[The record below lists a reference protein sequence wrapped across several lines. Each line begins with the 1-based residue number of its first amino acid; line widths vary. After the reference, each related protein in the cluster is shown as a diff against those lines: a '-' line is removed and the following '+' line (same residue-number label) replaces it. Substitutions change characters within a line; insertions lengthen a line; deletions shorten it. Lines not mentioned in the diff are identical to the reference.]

1 MKMRF
6 TCTKGFTHRLKFS
19 VIPKGGE
26 FTLVEMLVVVA
37 IIGVLASIV
46 LASLNTSRAKGRDAR
61 RVSDMHEITNAL
73 SLYYSANGSYP
84 PINAESAGV
93 GGWNVSYNPGFLQAL
108 VPDFMGANPK
118 DPINQ
123 LESGF
128 SFFGA
133 KAGSY
138 FYAYYNYP
146 DASAYGCSFSG
157 SFAVIAVR
165 QLEGGITPTTSRAT
179 CGTFPPG
186 GCPDGGISGVCRD
199 WGTEFDYSAIWAP

>member
-1 MKMRF
+1 ME
-6 TCTKGFTHRLKFS
+6 L
-19 VIPKGGE
+19 
-26 FTLVEMLVVVA
+26 LVGVA

-123 LESGF
+123 GPEPAETLD
-128 SFFGA
+128 
-133 KAGSY
+133 
-138 FYAYYNYP
+138 YN
-146 DASAYGCSFSG
+146 
-157 SFAVIAVR
+157 
-165 QLEGGITPTTSRAT
+165 
-179 CGTFPPG
+179 
-186 GCPDGGISGVCRD
+186 
-199 WGTEFDYSAIWAP
+199 